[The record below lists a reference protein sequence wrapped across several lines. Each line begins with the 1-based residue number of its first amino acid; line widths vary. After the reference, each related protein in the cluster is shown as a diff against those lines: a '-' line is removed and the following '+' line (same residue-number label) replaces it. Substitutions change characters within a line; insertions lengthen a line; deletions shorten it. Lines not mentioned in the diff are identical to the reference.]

1 MYFLTWIYHALVF
14 EWTIRLASGQ
24 DCFKDIFHV
33 AISFVR
39 FPKTVHGI
47 DDVSYVTHF
56 AALKSSD
63 LNKKKFYIWCKN
75 KSIHW
80 DISLSSAMPG

>member
-1 MYFLTWIYHALVF
+1 MYILTWIYHALVF
-14 EWTIRLASGQ
+14 EWTIRLTSGQ
-24 DCFKDIFHV
+24 DCFKINNFHV

-39 FPKTVHGI
+39 GI

-63 LNKKKFYIWCKN
+63 LNKKNIL
-75 KSIHW
+75 H
-80 DISLSSAMPG
+80 MV